1 MVRLSKISVYLRLLN
16 KTFFKLQYFKNLFIL
31 KDRLGVNIHINRV
44 KPQKS
49 TKSRLN
55 NHLRSSWWGFR
66 TLIKRRRLF
75 IKWSLRK
82 LILALAKTAQ
92 PNAAAKWVFHFQ
104 LGRKILFTT
113 TGRKGKRSRNYHWK
127 MERHTKQFL
136 HQKAE
141 NHSYKLKDFLISQVT
156 VLMNFEPFN

>member
-16 KTFFKLQYFKNLFIL
+16 KTFFKLQYLKNVFIL
-31 KDRLGVNIHINRV
+31 TRSKHTHKSLWDCIINRV
-44 KPQKS
+44 KLQKS

-82 LILALAKTAQ
+82 LILALANRTRQ
-92 PNAAAKWVFHFQ
+92 PNGFSTFNWGGKFFSRQQAGKGNDPEIIIGKWKDIQNNFY
-104 LGRKILFTT
+104 I
-113 TGRKGKRSRNYHWK
+113 KR
-127 MERHTKQFL
+127 
-136 HQKAE
+136 
-141 NHSYKLKDFLISQVT
+141 LIRT
-156 VLMNFEPFN
+156 N